1 MIPTRR
7 VTLKTLKNLENLS
20 KFSKIHLGSSIG
32 DSQVW
37 AGPFAS
43 CYGSS
48 RATTVVNTIAMP
60 TSSFKNYVR
69 TLEDSSEISPKN
81 SSSPYSELAIATDHS
96 LHAPPRHLHLII
108 IAIEELIQVDQSDQ
122 LSAAAFTCL
131 IGLININSYSDG
143 SNGARAAT
151 HLLQY

>member
-1 MIPTRR
+1 MDRGFCVLLWVIARDCDGEYDR
-7 VTLKTLKNLENLS
+7 NANEQSFENYLRTLK
-20 KFSKIHLGSSIG
+20 
-32 DSQVW
+32 
-37 AGPFAS
+37 
-43 CYGSS
+43 
-48 RATTVVNTIAMP
+48 
-60 TSSFKNYVR
+60 
-69 TLEDSSEISPKN
+69 DSSEISPKN

-143 SNGARAAT
+143 CNGARAAT